1 MKIAYCDCFSG
12 ISGDM
17 FLGALI
23 DAGLPFE
30 LFKQEIAKLNLP
42 EEIQLSAEQV
52 MKGSMR
58 AIQFEVQIAV
68 HAHDTHPGHHDH
80 QHHHHH
86 HHHRTMHDISELI
99 QTSALSDRVKDTSL
113 SIFNCLAEAEARVHG
128 VPRDEVHFHEVGAVD
143 SIIDIVGAAVGLE
156 YFGIEAVYT
165 SALPIGEGS
174 INTQHGLLP
183 VPAPATLEL
192 LKMSN
197 ASLRPT
203 NTNAEQ
209 VTPTGAAILA
219 ALAKYRMPH
228 MTLQQIGIGAGK
240 RELAW
245 PNIFRVLIGESI
257 ETQRN

>member
-30 LFKQEIAKLNLP
+30 LLKQEIAKLNLP
-42 EEIQLSAEQV
+42 EEIQLSAVQV

-58 AIQFEVQIAV
+58 AMQFEVQIADHV
-68 HAHDTHPGHHDH
+68 LDAHHE
-80 QHHHHH
+80 HH
-86 HHHRTMHDISELI
+86 HHHRAMRDISDLI
-99 QTSALSDRVKDTSL
+99 QTSSLTDRVKNTSL
-113 SIFNCLAEAEARVHG
+113 AIFNCLAEAEARVHG
-128 VPRDEVHFHEVGAVD
+128 VPRAEVHFHEVGAVD

-156 YFGIEAVYT
+156 YFGIEALYT
-165 SALPIGEGS
+165 SALPVGEGS
-174 INTQHGLLP
+174 IKTQHGLLP

-203 NTNAEQ
+203 STNAEQ

-219 ALAKYRMPH
+219 ALAKYQMPN

-240 RELAW
+240 RDLAW

>member
-30 LFKQEIAKLNLP
+30 MVKQEIAKLNLL
-42 EEIQLSAEQV
+42 EEIQLCAVQV

-58 AIQFEVQIAV
+58 AMQFEVQIAE
-68 HAHDTHPGHHDH
+68 HAHDTHPEHHA
-80 QHHHHH
+80 HHHHQ
-86 HHHRTMHDISELI
+86 HRTMRDIAELI
-99 QTSALSDRVKDTSL
+99 QTSALSDRVKETSL
-113 SIFNCLAEAEARVHG
+113 AIFNCLAEAEARVHG

-156 YFGIEAVYT
+156 YFGIEALYA
-165 SALPIGEGS
+165 SALPVGEGS

-219 ALAKYRMPH
+219 ALAKYRMPN

-240 RELAW
+240 RDLDW
-245 PNIFRVLIGESI
+245 PNIFRVLIGETVDI
-257 ETQRN
+257 HRN